1 MLVAIVLDV
10 LLIVILLTMIPLG
23 FLRGGLREVCSSAG
37 LLLGMLLALN
47 WSDRWGSA
55 ISDGIALS
63 EGTGHFLVAIALV
76 VLCTAVLGYGG
87 SAAFAYRPGPG
98 GRMYGAFLAML
109 NGIVFTGFLINAVIN
124 DVYEGQLPNAVQE
137 GYVSRAL
144 SVGFEWVLLVG
155 ALSVLAATV
164 FGMFVRER
172 SDDEFAYSPPAG
184 QVTPE
189 QPQSTRRTS
198 AIPLAAPPAGDAEG
212 ETGGRAPSP
221 VRIREVRHWEDPSP
235 QRQGQPEY
243 GGGWRQTWPEPK
255 GKGTALPWEQQPPS
269 PERSSRPNPPPPGK
283 GAQKPPSRRDVL
295 RDWMKEES
303 SRGES

>member
-1 MLVAIVLDV
+1 MLAALVLDV

-37 LLLGMLLALN
+37 LLLGILLALN
-47 WSDRWGSA
+47 WSDRWGSGF
-55 ISDGIALS
+55 SDRVALS
-63 EGTGHFLVAIALV
+63 EGTARFLVGITLV
-76 VLCTAVLGYGG
+76 VLCTALVGYGG

-109 NGIVFTGFLINAVIN
+109 NGIVFTGFLINAVVN
-124 DVYEGQLPNAVQE
+124 NVYEGQLPDAVQE
-137 GYVSRAL
+137 GYVSRAF

-155 ALSVLAATV
+155 AFGVLAATV

-172 SDDEFAYSPPAG
+172 SNNEFTYSPPTG
-184 QVTPE
+184 QVGPK
-189 QPQSTRRTS
+189 QSQATQRT
-198 AIPLAAPPAGDAEG
+198 AAVPLAAPPAADAEG
-212 ETGGRAPSP
+212 ETEGRAPSP

-255 GKGTALPWEQQPPS
+255 GKGTTLPWEQQPPS
-269 PERSSRPNPPPPGK
+269 SERTSGSDPGQPGR
-283 GAQKPPSRRDVL
+283 GASKPSSRRDVL